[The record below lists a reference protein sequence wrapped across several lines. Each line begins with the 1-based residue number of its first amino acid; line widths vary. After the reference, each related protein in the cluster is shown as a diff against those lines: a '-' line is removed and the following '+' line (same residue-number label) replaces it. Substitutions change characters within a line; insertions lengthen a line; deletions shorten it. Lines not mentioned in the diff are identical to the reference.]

1 MAEGTMAEGTMAEGT
16 GVYIV
21 GVLGDTAVCQQLTDT
36 LHADYGVSTF
46 SLPDV
51 AREYAAEEARP
62 DPPEQI
68 AAPTGYHAPEKRMA
82 QYGPEYFV
90 SQVLADIEERED
102 DGQVICLSD
111 PLTPVMVGAL
121 REQFGSELTVVYAH
135 RQEGETAVQF
145 NQLADVEIAVRPSAP
160 DLKAQIEQRLLP
172 RLPLKEMNKK

>member
-1 MAEGTMAEGTMAEGT
+1 MAEGSQAEET
-16 GVYIV
+16 GVFIV

-46 SLPDV
+46 SLPDA

-62 DPPEQI
+62 DPPQQI

-82 QYGPEYFV
+82 QYGPEYFI
-90 SQVLADIEERED
+90 SQVLADIEQREGE
-102 DGQVICLSD
+102 GQVICLSD

-121 REQFGSELTVVYAH
+121 REQFGSDLTVVYAH
-135 RQEGETAVQF
+135 PKEGKTAVQF
-145 NQLADVEIAVRPSAP
+145 HQLADVEIAARDSAP

-172 RLPLKEMNKK
+172 RLPLKEMNRK